1 MDNIFLPHFDEIDG
15 QAALAR
21 YSAIY
26 DGSHGGAGEALTDMV
41 KAAVP
46 LSIDL
51 TKHALRALALDLR
64 SKSMEVGDWSFEGLE
79 LQHRLQLAFTMTKEG
94 AGYLVVMKLFP
105 DTTDEAAAKLNAFHR
120 QRVENLSA
128 AKAEQG
134 LEGGDYEKAKWK
146 FLFTDRIPE
155 EDAVRKDPSS
165 YKSTEDC
172 LHVEEVLCVA
182 FAPKGKAPEGRSVDG
197 CATLKE
203 ILASGFE
210 AYLPSKIFE
219 IRPEMSFDR
228 GWSKNPSLPALAD
241 VRDFE
246 AALCSLRI
254 AGAGIRAAGLMPKVS
269 DFVSS
274 RKDTQ
279 YTFIGDDQSSPVFE
293 YAAASVVPEG
303 VVTSRTSE
311 AVSAFWQLTAA
322 LDARQAASDIVSV
335 AGTLAAKG
343 HTSSKACYA
352 CNDDDDFAWIEED
365 HDGPTVI
372 WLRGQNGSYRIETSI
387 VEGDLD
393 ALRLSRISRST
404 FNGGSAS
411 LSSDER
417 FICEFRAGGEGL
429 EPFEFE
435 EMTMRR
441 VRDVN
446 NVLLTLGSVSCCLDD
461 DYSSGTES
469 APT

>member
-1 MDNIFLPHFDEIDG
+1 MDDILLPHFDELNGPASLTRFSD
-15 QAALAR
+15 
-21 YSAIY
+21 IY
-26 DGSHGGAGEALTDMV
+26 DGGGAGEALSDMV
-41 KAAVP
+41 KAAIP
-46 LSIDL
+46 LSVDL
-51 TKHALRALALDLR
+51 SKHALRALALDLR
-64 SKSMEVGDWSFEGLE
+64 SSSMEVGDWRFEGLE
-79 LQHRLQLAFTMTKEG
+79 LQHRLHLAFTMAKEG
-94 AGYLVVMKLFP
+94 AGYLVVIKLFP
-105 DTTDEAAAKLNAFHR
+105 DTTEEAAAKLNAFHR
-120 QRVENLSA
+120 QRVDNLAA

-134 LEGGDYEKAKWK
+134 LEGADYEKAKWK
-146 FLFTDRIPE
+146 FLFTDPIPE
-155 EDAVRKDPSS
+155 EDAVKKDPAS
-165 YKSTEDC
+165 YKRTEDC

-182 FAPKGKAPEGRSVDG
+182 FAPKGRAPEGRSVDE

-203 ILASGFE
+203 ILANGLK
-210 AYLPSKIFE
+210 AYMPSKIFDL
-219 IRPEMSFDR
+219 RPDMGFDR
-228 GWSKNPSLPALAD
+228 GWSKNPTLPTLAD

-246 AALCSLRI
+246 AALVSLRI
-254 AGAGIRAAGLMPKVS
+254 AGEAIRAAGLISKVS

-274 RKDTQ
+274 RKETQ
-279 YTFIGDDQSSPVFE
+279 YKFIGDEESSPTFE

-303 VVTSRTSE
+303 IVTDRTSE

-352 CNDDDDFAWIEED
+352 CNDDDDFAWVEED
-365 HDGPTVI
+365 HDGPAVI

-387 VEGDLD
+387 SEGDLD

-411 LSSDER
+411 LSSDEK

-441 VRDVN
+441 IRDVN
-446 NVLLTLGSVSCCLDD
+446 NVLLTLGSVACCLEE
-461 DYSSGTES
+461 DYPSDADI
-469 APT
+469 APA